1 MEFEFELPPALR
13 TSQTRITEI
22 TAATLQPPKS
32 KVALGRN
39 WSDLA
44 VIIDTMGAASAKA
57 QKLPQ
62 VITTSTR
69 LGSSGHRLYL
79 LRDVQASRTVVL
91 GFIKTGEKK
100 LFLYDD
106 AGKMHERTPTCV
118 LDFYVHES
126 CQRTG
131 LGRELFDHMIQAE
144 GIEPWQLAIDR
155 PSHKFLSFFD
165 RHFKLNSYTKQS
177 NNFVVFRQ
185 FFSKN
190 AKGGSGNRGDK
201 NATPA
206 RARDST
212 PARDNYQTPAPAMN
226 PPSRYGHT
234 PGSQFKS
241 SVGLSAALGY
251 SPKPSPRTSAKR

>member
-1 MEFEFELPPALR
+1 M
-13 TSQTRITEI
+13 
-22 TAATLQPPKS
+22 
-32 KVALGRN
+32 
-39 WSDLA
+39 
-44 VIIDTMGAASAKA
+44 
-57 QKLPQ
+57 
-62 VITTSTR
+62 
-69 LGSSGHRLYL
+69 
-79 LRDVQASRTVVL
+79 L

-126 CQRTG
+126 CQRSG

-144 GIEPWQLAIDR
+144 GVEPWQLAIDR

-177 NNFVVFRQ
+177 NNYVVFRQ

-190 AKGGSGNRGDK
+190 GNGGSGNRRD
-201 NATPA
+201 NNTPA

-212 PARDNYQTPAPAMN
+212 PAHDTHRSPAPTMN
-226 PPSRYGHT
+226 PPSRYGRT

-251 SPKPSPRTSAKR
+251 SPIPSPRMSATR

>member
-1 MEFEFELPPALR
+1 ME
-13 TSQTRITEI
+13 TSSKGTLTTRIPSLIFSMKTVDP
-22 TAATLQPPKS
+22 QPVLDLTP
-32 KVALGRN
+32 
-39 WSDLA
+39 WS
-44 VIIDTMGAASAKA
+44 
-57 QKLPQ
+57 
-62 VITTSTR
+62 
-69 LGSSGHRLYL
+69 
-79 LRDVQASRTVVL
+79 SRTVVL

-144 GIEPWQLAIDR
+144 GTEPWQLAIDR

>member
-13 TSQTRITEI
+13 ASQTRITEI
-22 TAATLQPPKS
+22 TAATLQPPRS

-79 LRDVQASRTVVL
+79 LRDVQASGTVVL

-118 LDFYVHES
+118 LDFYVHDS

-144 GIEPWQLAIDR
+144 GIEPWQLAIDQ

-185 FFSKN
+185 FFSK
-190 AKGGSGNRGDK
+190 KGGGYRGDK
-201 NATPA
+201 TATPA

-212 PARDNYQTPAPAMN
+212 PARDNYRSPAPAIN
-226 PPSRYGHT
+226 PPSHYGRT
-234 PGSQFKS
+234 SGSQFKS

-251 SPKPSPRTSAKR
+251 SPKPSPRTSARR